1 MMAGVREFLQTKAG
15 TVLGIVLAILAIGAV
30 VWSISSNV
38 GDSAAAANARERV
51 FICAETGEPFNHE
64 LVVGESVP
72 VKSPHSGK
80 PTGYPAELCY
90 WTAEGDVKDEPT
102 AVLMNNIIGKPGRTY
117 CPDCK
122 RLVVG
127 FNPRAMPGMQPPPKE
142 SEQGAGSRE

>member
-15 TVLGIVLAILAIGAV
+15 AGVGIVLAIAAVGLV
-30 VWSISSNV
+30 VWSVSSNL

-51 FICAETGEPFNHE
+51 FICAETSKPFNHE
-64 LVVGESVP
+64 LVVGESIP

-80 PTGYPAELCY
+80 NTGYPAELCY
-90 WTAEGDVKDEPT
+90 WTADGGVKDEPT
-102 AVLMNNIIGKPGRTY
+102 AVLMNNLAGKPGRTY

-127 FNPRAMPGMQPPPKE
+127 FNPRAMPGMKPPPTA
-142 SEQGAGSRE
+142 SEQHSATQ